1 MLPSVN
7 ASRLVRQLH
16 LYVGVLIAPSVLFFA
31 LTGALQLFT
40 LHEAHKDSGY
50 TPAVVIEKLSEVHI
64 HQRFAEPPKKKRPAP
79 SQAAPAV
86 KAVVAAKPP
95 AEEEGAPPIKWVF
108 LAVALGLVVS
118 TCLGLWMGLTQSRN
132 RRLALA
138 LLVIGAIVPVLLLA
152 L

>member
-1 MLPSVN
+1 MN

-40 LHEAHKDSGY
+40 LHEAHRDTGY
-50 TPAVVIEKLSEVHI
+50 TPAVVVEKLSEVHI
-64 HQRFAEPPKKKRPAP
+64 HQRFAEPPKKKRPGPAN
-79 SQAAPAV
+79 AAPAV
-86 KAVVAAKPP
+86 QARPVAAKPP
-95 AEEEGAPPIKWVF
+95 AADEGVPPIKWVF
-108 LAVALGLVVS
+108 LAVALGLVLS
-118 TCLGLWMGLTQSRN
+118 TCLGLWMGLTQSRD

-138 LLVIGAIVPVLLLA
+138 LLVIGAIVPILLLA